1 MLSAAAAPGGSVLFV
16 IFALVACLCAVA
28 VVAAQTVVRMA
39 FWLVLS
45 LGSTAALFF
54 LADADFVGAAQLL
67 IYVGGTLVLLVFGVM
82 LTASG
87 PYLKIATSP
96 GEIILGAVVAL
107 LFLCVVVASIS
118 GVSWPEPQV
127 SDVGALQTTAGN
139 TLRPLGLAFLGT
151 RPDQDLADG
160 DQLSPG
166 YLLPFEIVSIHLL
179 VVLIG
184 AAYLARAKRR
194 AVGT

>member
-1 MLSAAAAPGGSVLFV
+1 
-16 IFALVACLCAVA
+16 
-28 VVAAQTVVRMA
+28 
-39 FWLVLS
+39 
-45 LGSTAALFF
+45 
-54 LADADFVGAAQLL
+54 
-67 IYVGGTLVLLVFGVM
+67 
-82 LTASG
+82 
-87 PYLKIATSP
+87 
-96 GEIILGAVVAL
+96 
-107 LFLCVVVASIS
+107 VVVASVS
-118 GVSWPEPQV
+118 GVTWPEPV
-127 SDVGALQTTAGN
+127 AADAGALQTASGN

-166 YLLPFEIVSIHLL
+166 YLLPFEIISIHLL

>member
-1 MLSAAAAPGGSVLFV
+1 
-16 IFALVACLCAVA
+16 
-28 VVAAQTVVRMA
+28 
-39 FWLVLS
+39 
-45 LGSTAALFF
+45 
-54 LADADFVGAAQLL
+54 
-67 IYVGGTLVLLVFGVM
+67 

-127 SDVGALQTTAGN
+127 ADAGALQTTAGN